1 MDIWIEFTN
10 SRYGYMASLVPN
22 TMLLAYTTFKV
33 MQLCGKRNR
42 RDNDK
47 LYGQHRFVVF
57 ILMLINVLTKCLY
70 DVKGLYIYYSRHSEN
85 IISMYIFSVLGQFRT
100 MLVITVATYFA
111 KSWHKSYTLFEE
123 TEESKRKHR
132 VYCGIMF
139 FINVSTYGA
148 VILTPLYWVLN
159 EFYLLTAMFGMFTMN
174 LFIVTLALGITGK
187 NFYTRVLNLLNYT
200 GRSVKSSRRFLRI
213 YYLILICCTLK
224 CMEMGM
230 TFTLS
235 WGNGWFE
242 QEVYYV
248 YDIISLFIFRAFIE
262 PLFYLCLIFLLN
274 ESVSKCKSMAND
286 ETASEHF
293 IQNIDRSQS
302 QSLEVY

>member
-22 TMLLAYTTFKV
+22 SMLLAYTTFKV
-33 MQLCGKRNR
+33 VQLWGKRNKG
-42 RDNDK
+42 DNDK

-70 DVKGLYIYYSRHSEN
+70 DVKGLYFYYSRHSEEFV
-85 IISMYIFSVLGQFRT
+85 SMYIFSVIGQFRT

-123 TEESKRKHR
+123 TEESKSKHR
-132 VYCGIMF
+132 MYCGLMF
-139 FINVSTYGA
+139 FINVSTYLS
-148 VILTPLYWVLN
+148 VILTPLYWVFDQ
-159 EFYLLTAMFGMFTMN
+159 FYLLTAMFGIFTIN
-174 LFIVTLALGITGK
+174 LLIVTMALGITGK

-200 GRSVKSSRRFLRI
+200 GRSIKSSRRFLKI
-213 YYLILICCTLK
+213 YYLILICCVLK
-224 CMEMGM
+224 CLEMGM
-230 TFTLS
+230 TTVFS
-235 WGNGWFE
+235 WGNGWFST
-242 QEVYYV
+242 EVYYG
-248 YDIISLFIFRAFIE
+248 YEIISLFVFRALIE
-262 PLFYLCLIFLLN
+262 PLFYLCLILLLN

-286 ETASEHF
+286 ETATEHF
-293 IQNIDRSQS
+293 IQDIDRSQS